1 MNDKISMIEAA
12 TEIITAA
19 SEPMKFADLWQKV
32 KEACAISAEEEAS
45 RIGHFYTDLSLSG
58 NLLCLANNTW
68 DLKSRHKYSPDD
80 VSEVYQ
86 DMEESAD
93 LSETDIKENEDY
105 DKSVGG
111 QPTIQSSDW
120 DSPDEAEEK
129 GEGDFNSYSSEQNN
143 E

>member
-32 KEACAISAEEEAS
+32 KEACAISADEEAS

-111 QPTIQSSDW
+111 QPTTQSSDW

>member
-32 KEACAISAEEEAS
+32 KEACAISTDEEAS

-111 QPTIQSSDW
+111 QPTTQSSDW

>member
-1 MNDKISMIEAA
+1 MIEAA

-19 SEPMKFADLWQKV
+19 SEPMKFEDLWTKV
-32 KEACAISAEEEAS
+32 KEACGISADEEAS

-58 NLLCLANNTW
+58 SLLCLANNTW

-111 QPTIQSSDW
+111 QPTNQSSEW
-120 DSPDEAEEK
+120 DSPDDGEEK
-129 GEGDFNSYSSEQNN
+129 NEGEFNSYSSEQNN
-143 E
+143 D

>member
-32 KEACAISAEEEAS
+32 KEACAISPDEEAS

-111 QPTIQSSDW
+111 QPTTQSSDW

>member
-1 MNDKISMIEAA
+1 MNEKISMIDAA
-12 TEIITAA
+12 MEIITAA
-19 SEPMKFADLWQKV
+19 SEPMKFEDLWKKV
-32 KEACAISAEEEAS
+32 KEACAISEEEEAS

-58 NLLCLANNTW
+58 SLLCLANNTW

-111 QPTIQSSDW
+111 QPTSQSSDW
-120 DSPDEAEEK
+120 DSPDEGEEK
-129 GEGDFNSYSSEQNN
+129 SEGEFNSYSSEQNN